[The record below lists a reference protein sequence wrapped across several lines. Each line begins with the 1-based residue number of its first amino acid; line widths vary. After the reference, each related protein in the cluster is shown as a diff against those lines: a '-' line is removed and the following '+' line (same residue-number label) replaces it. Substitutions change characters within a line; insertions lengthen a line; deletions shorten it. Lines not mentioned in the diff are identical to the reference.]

1 LFTPVDAA
9 PAQTKPEAADNFP
22 LMGLSQ
28 APAATLL
35 PVHPVA
41 AAAEASV
48 APVQPTIIG
57 DGPVALALAA
67 ARESRHRRAAAVAA
81 ATATA
86 TAAAAAAAAAASAA
100 ASRSI
105 APIKSKGVTTTVPLL
120 TPQEHTTASKASRN
134 FAAGGGVVEQDT
146 KTTISVVPSAGG
158 GGNTDDSAA
167 VAAAAAP
174 DDIFKAS
181 LSKKAIDAPANDEA
195 EGAPSA
201 AADDGIILWSR
212 MDRDKRVH
220 LNDFLANRYG
230 ACARCVVSTPSHLTR
245 CTSGC
250 SSAQRRSTAQ
260 ASSQSHATPFQS
272 IANPPFAA
280 RSRPPAA
287 AASSLLHMALI
298 MTTPQYI
305 THPHKALLQ
314 TVVASPFTWLHY
326 LTTPC
331 QWLCHAPFAELTRA
345 GVALVLYLK
354 GQRRLPSQ
362 LF

>member
-1 LFTPVDAA
+1 
-9 PAQTKPEAADNFP
+9 
-22 LMGLSQ
+22 MGLSQ

-134 FAAGGGVVEQDT
+134 SAAGGGVVEQDT

-314 TVVASPFTWLHY
+314 MVVASPFTWLHY